1 MVFYDDFL
9 ISREVTKI
17 TSIYYLCRVKIK
29 TAMKR
34 NHVCSILA
42 MCMASALIL
51 SCEPMEP
58 SSYTE
63 YFYRIA
69 SVNLSEGKASLKFDY
84 TGEKYNLDNFKTKTD
99 MDRFELSHGDRIL
112 ARLEYSA
119 IGSVGKITL
128 KSADVYPTYKLAES
142 RPADTLNNDCRFSTL
157 TIWEVQYPAI
167 WAQGHMVNM
176 APIYY
181 VPNLKCKNEFYLY
194 PLQMKQDTLEMRLY
208 SYIPDNDLSLRGF
221 YEPAQTWLCYDISSL
236 RDSVADI
243 DEFNHRKQILNQID
257 KLKGDSMMVH
267 IFQPDTLWGMLDTIY
282 YERYPRVSLSVKI
295 PRDF

>member
-1 MVFYDDFL
+1 
-9 ISREVTKI
+9 
-17 TSIYYLCRVKIK
+17 
-29 TAMKR
+29 
-34 NHVCSILA
+34 

-84 TGEKYNLDNFKTKTD
+84 TGEKYVLDNFKTKTD

-157 TIWEVQYPAI
+157 KIWEVQYPAI
-167 WAQGHMVNM
+167 WAQGHLVNM

-181 VPNLKCKNEFYLY
+181 VPNLKYKNEFYLY

-282 YERYPRVSLSVKI
+282 YERYPRVSVSVKI

>member
-17 TSIYYLCRVKIK
+17 TSIYYLCRVKNKI
-29 TAMKR
+29 AMKR

-42 MCMASALIL
+42 VCMASAFIL
-51 SCEPMEP
+51 SCEPLEP

-63 YFYRIA
+63 NFYRIA
-69 SVNLSEGKASLKFDY
+69 SVNLADGKASLKFDY
-84 TGEKYNLDNFKTKTD
+84 TGENYAIDNFKTKAD
-99 MDRFELSHGDRIL
+99 MDRFDVKHGDRVIAGL
-112 ARLEYSA
+112 QYYAVST
-119 IGSVGKITL
+119 IGKISLLTV
-128 KSADVYPTYKLAES
+128 DQYPVYKLAES

-157 TIWEVQYPAI
+157 TIWEVQYPSI
-167 WAQGHMVNM
+167 WAQGHLVNL

-181 VPNLKCKNEFYLY
+181 IPNLKCKSEFYLY

-221 YEPAQTWLCYDISSL
+221 YEPAQSWLCYDISSL
-236 RDSVADI
+236 RDSVADT

-282 YERYPRVSLSVKI
+282 YERYPRVSVSVKI